1 MKRTV
6 KRRRDFYQY
15 NCRISIK
22 KNTKSTGMAG
32 SDKLDAGLQ
41 KIINQALN
49 GILDTDREDNAPVTS
64 EDMEELTS
72 LVIDSGDDVENLDGL
87 RYAVNLTSLSVY
99 GDIAGLE
106 EIGYLEKLESLSVNQ
121 NSGLETLSVF
131 GDKPALADLET
142 LVLNMNNITSTQF
155 CADLPETMRQL
166 SLHGNNISDMSN
178 ISRFAGLT
186 LLGLG
191 DNNVTDFSFI
201 RELPELTAGSLR
213 HAEGTQSFPAVETY
227 YYGNRSEPAETE
239 DGRLVFENP
248 YIGPDGRPI
257 SFAGAEVSSSD
268 SEDCQVSYDEG
279 TNEIILTQVEG
290 AATVT
295 LAYDLPVGTD
305 DSYKVCSLRI
315 RVYAEENEQYTIN
328 YDWGTEAPEGQR
340 LPSDTNVYDSLE
352 AAQAAV
358 DKTFTGQTVVQGT
371 KDGKEGTWKFSGWT
385 FSAGNGVLQVTGY
398 WSFEE
403 HQHVWGIPS
412 YAWSEDGKTCTAR
425 RVCGENDRHVEEE
438 TADVTARVTTE
449 ATCTAMG
456 STTYTA
462 VFESEWAQSQTLI
475 KQDIAVLPHTPG
487 SDWKFDDQNH
497 WRECVACGTRL
508 DEGRHS
514 LEWIID
520 REASGAESGLKHQ
533 ECTECG
539 YRLPAVVIPGDEV
552 TSGDEVTPGDEV
564 TSGDEVTPDKDAGP
578 ETEVQPP
585 AAQNQTA
592 EKENVSPRTG
602 DLTDFMPWICLGAG
616 AAFCLICEVLVK
628 KFKKIK

>member
-1 MKRTV
+1 M
-6 KRRRDFYQY
+6 
-15 NCRISIK
+15 I
-22 KNTKSTGMAG
+22 
-32 SDKLDAGLQ
+32 LDAGLQ

-72 LVIDSGDDVENLDGL
+72 LFIDSGDDVEDLDGL

-142 LVLNMNNITSTQF
+142 LVLNMNNITSMQF

-487 SDWKFDDQNH
+487 SDWQGFSARCARKAATMPAEQTFAGQ
-497 WRECVACGTRL
+497 
-508 DEGRHS
+508 
-514 LEWIID
+514 
-520 REASGAESGLKHQ
+520 AS
-533 ECTECG
+533 
-539 YRLPAVVIPGDEV
+539 
-552 TSGDEVTPGDEV
+552 
-564 TSGDEVTPDKDAGP
+564 
-578 ETEVQPP
+578 
-585 AAQNQTA
+585 
-592 EKENVSPRTG
+592 
-602 DLTDFMPWICLGAG
+602 
-616 AAFCLICEVLVK
+616 
-628 KFKKIK
+628 